1 MDEIQL
7 KVLKEQIR
15 QKILK
20 EQEFLKREADEMA
33 EERQMYAEFEYEAAQ
48 DRWYDFGTHL
58 LSKLMRFMDAE
69 AIDNQEYE
77 YIKRAFG
84 RSDS

>member
-1 MDEIQL
+1 MDGLQL
-7 KVLKEQIR
+7 EKLKDQIR
-15 QKILK
+15 QELLK

-33 EERQMYAEFEYEAAQ
+33 ELEAMYSHFQHEDAQ
-48 DRWYDFGTHL
+48 DRLYDFGTRL
-58 LSKLMRFMDAE
+58 LNKLMRFMDAR
-69 AIDNQEYE
+69 AIDDQEYE